1 MQVFEYFAILLQN
14 THGEVLRMYIRRHM
28 EGALRKRADMYSA
41 VIVTGPRQA
50 GKTTLLK
57 EAVKGVN
64 YITLDNHTVRLAARE
79 TPSLFFKQYEPPVIV
94 DEIQYEPQILHNVKL
109 IADET
114 KKKGQFYLTGSQAF
128 HLMKNVT
135 ESLAGRVG
143 VLELMGLSYREI
155 KETKYEGQFYPTAEH
170 LDAVRSSAPKF
181 DYHET
186 AAIIQKGCFPAIY
199 ENDYDQ
205 ETREDFFNDYIGTY
219 IERDVS
225 ALSQVA
231 DKPAFVKFITAAA
244 ALTGQQ
250 LNLTTLAQMTGKEVN
265 TVKRWLSVLEI
276 SGLVYILEPY
286 YDNMA
291 KRLTKTPKL
300 YFLDTGLACF
310 LCGWNSP
317 EQLVKGA
324 MSGHMF
330 ETFVISEILK
340 SHKNAGKSVRMKF
353 SYFRD
358 WEGKEIDLIIERD
371 GILHPIEIK
380 MTGDPGKRDIAAFY
394 SLEKLTRPVGEGGII
409 CMCDTPLYIT
419 EKYRAI
425 PVNMI

>member
-1 MQVFEYFAILLQN
+1 
-14 THGEVLRMYIRRHM
+14 MYIKRHI
-28 EGALRKRADMYSA
+28 ERALLKRADMYPA
-41 VIVTGPRQA
+41 VIVTGSRQV

-57 EAVKGVN
+57 EVVKGVK
-64 YITLDNHTVRLAARE
+64 YVTLDSHAVRTAARE
-79 TPSLFFKQYEPPVIV
+79 TPSLFFTQYDPPLIL
-94 DEIQYEPQILHNVKL
+94 DEIQYEPQILHNIKI

-114 KKKGQFYLTGSQAF
+114 KTKGQFYLTGSQAF
-128 HLMKNVT
+128 HLMKGVT

-143 VLELMGLSYREI
+143 VLELPGLSYREI
-155 KETKYEGQFYPTAEH
+155 RGSTFDREFYPTGTH
-170 LDAVRSSAPKF
+170 VDAIKTSAPVF
-181 DYHET
+181 DYNDIIST
-186 AAIIQKGCFPAIY
+186 IQKGLFPAIY
-199 ENDYDQ
+199 ENGYDAQ
-205 ETREDFFNDYIGTY
+205 AREDFFNDYISTY

-231 DKPAFVKFITAAA
+231 DKSAFVKFITAAA
-244 ALTGQQ
+244 ALTGQP

-265 TVKRWLSVLEI
+265 TVKRWLSILET

-286 YDNMA
+286 FDNMA

-300 YFLDTGLACF
+300 YFMDTGLACF

-324 MSGHMF
+324 MSGHIF
-330 ETFVISEILK
+330 ETFVVSEIIK
-340 SHKNAGKSVRMKF
+340 SHKNAGKNIRLKF

-358 WEGKEIDLIIERD
+358 WEGKEIDLIIEKD
-371 GILHPIEIK
+371 GTLHPIEIK
-380 MTGDPGKRDIAAFY
+380 LTGDPGKRDIAAFY
-394 SLEKLTRPVGEGGII
+394 NLERLTKPVGAGGVV
-409 CMCDTPLYIT
+409 CLCDTPLYIT